1 MTGSVLHSLILAK
14 GFDWT
19 KDRHHSFSGAN
30 RMRDRHYSVVQRFNS
45 QAVSFAF
52 SADCTKFEWMIDS
65 ILHSSNERPT
75 LSVVQRFRSQAVS
88 DFKFERMTDS
98 LIERQTDIFSRSA
111 LNSSSLDV
119 QSSGYSRCGCAC
131 ACSWSVCVC
140 AAWPAR
146 GRRHLPSRD
155 ARRRRTAPAAPVP
168 SPTGRTRCKV
178 KPWKERVMPVVPLC
192 PGHNIPTE
200 N

>member
-111 LNSSSLDV
+111 LNSSSLLAFTRAGTAGAGV
-119 QSSGYSRCGCAC
+119 RARVRGACAC
-131 ACSWSVCVC
+131 ARRGPR
-140 AAWPAR
+140 AAAVTCRR
-146 GRRHLPSRD
+146 GTR
-155 ARRRRTAPAAPVP
+155 AAAAPRP
-168 SPTGRTRCKV
+168 RPQCPRPLEGHGGRLNLGKNG
-178 KPWKERVMPVVPLC
+178 LC
-192 PGHNIPTE
+192 P
-200 N
+200 